1 MVLNGGVP
9 DCPPHF
15 ELEFQL
21 DKEMLGLDVEA
32 VREKDYSS
40 EAIRQDALLK
50 LHIELQLCLVEEL
63 GYTSAY
69 FS

>member
-50 LHIELQLCLVEEL
+50 LQLCLVEEL